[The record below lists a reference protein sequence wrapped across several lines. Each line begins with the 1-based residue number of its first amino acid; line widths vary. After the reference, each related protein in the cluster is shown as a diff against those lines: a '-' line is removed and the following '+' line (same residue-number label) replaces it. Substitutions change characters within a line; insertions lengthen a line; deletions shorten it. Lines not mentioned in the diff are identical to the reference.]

1 MLTGKMCFK
10 VKRYMVCIN
19 KLELVNDVLLFVT
32 LLPKGQINEK
42 SRIVFN

>member
-19 KLELVNDVLLFVT
+19 KLELVDVLLFVT
-32 LLPKGQINEK
+32 LLPKGQMNEK
-42 SRIVFN
+42 SKIVFN